1 MSRGENRDRN
11 AARRPQGLKI
21 ISEEDRSM
29 AEGHAPKLVGQL
41 KTKNPANLTE
51 LVEHFE
57 AQANILQEGGWA
69 EDAASL
75 RKWAA
80 ELKEKPA
87 RDHLR

>member
-1 MSRGENRDRN
+1 MS
-11 AARRPQGLKI
+11 
-21 ISEEDRSM
+21 
-29 AEGHAPKLVGQL
+29 EGHAPKLVGQPR
-41 KTKNPANLTE
+41 TKNPTNLTE

-69 EDAASL
+69 EDAAGL

-87 RDHLR
+87 RDRQR